1 MSIRIAN
8 SRRTGG
14 SHSRQTVGSQTV
26 GSQTVGSQTVGS
38 PAIRPDPRFGKRGY
52 HTFGE
57 CFLRITRSMILNR
70 NMLYQAAVAVLLIPA
85 PNAVLA
91 VDFEYQRD
99 VKPFLTK
106 YCVGCHNEKDNESEV
121 QLQSLANIF
130 KGGPKGAIVVA
141 SNASESSLIKVMLGT
156 KEPKMPPDDSPQPTS
171 AEIAVLQKWIE
182 QGAKGSDASLPLKAR
197 FGVNAIPTTYK
208 GLMPIT
214 ALGRTG
220 NEQLLVG
227 RFNSVYFKQDQWS
240 EPLPFDIVG
249 KVTQIRTTYDG
260 QFTVIASG
268 IPGVGGQASILK
280 NKNGAARPTLVRVV
294 EGHQDTLCTAVL
306 SPDAKILATGGY
318 DRKIQLWSMDDGK
331 LVRTLT
337 GHNGAI
343 YDLDFDA
350 TSQILASASADE
362 TIKIWRVDSGE
373 RLDTF
378 GQCEAEQF
386 AVRFDSPRNRVLAA
400 GADRRVR
407 VWKLLS
413 LDKPS
418 VSPML
423 YSTFAHEG
431 SVTQLALSK
440 NGRFLA
446 TASEDKTVK
455 LWGAQDMS
463 PLGQVGTVDEVPSGL
478 LWDANPTTLTV
489 SSLGGQIAS
498 LNAAACMLKEPSS
511 ATPKLA
517 AVTDADRREP
527 IAATLKIDEAT
538 GRHSIATSQK
548 ISGPCEINAVLTR
561 DDMSGE
567 SPGDWYS
574 FNAKTGEP
582 WVVEIDA
589 SRSGSPMD
597 SVIDILEQNGEPIVR
612 TRLQATRETYFTFRG
627 KDSTIS
633 DDFRLHRW
641 EDMELN
647 ELLYAGGE
655 VVKLWLYP
663 RGPDS
668 GFKVYPGVGSRFT
681 YFDTTATTHALNEP
695 AWIVRELAN
704 DEPAVP
710 NGLPVFPIYYT
721 NDDEASRQLGKDS
734 QITFTAKTDGQ
745 YLIRVR
751 DTRGQSGDNYKYKL
765 TLRSPMPRY
774 KLRAEQKEITLRP
787 GVGTEFDVAVN
798 RFEGCDDQVDITLEG
813 VPEGILV
820 TQPLTI
826 QAGQSRAT
834 AALHLPA
841 SLATPTKEFT
851 VQISSQ
857 CKLRDRT
864 ITDGE
869 AVKLLVKISDKA
881 AMPLKVVAKN
891 QDPDAPAISELEI
904 RAGQT
909 VSANLVIERGEN
921 KGDISFGGDD
931 SGRNLPHGCYVD
943 NIGLSGLLIPA
954 GQSVREVFITAAPW
968 VATQTRLFHLR
979 AKVDGNPTTLPIRIR
994 VVGE

>member
-1 MSIRIAN
+1 MTIRII
-8 SRRTGG
+8 SSILHRT
-14 SHSRQTVGSQTV
+14 
-26 GSQTVGSQTVGS
+26 
-38 PAIRPDPRFGKRGY
+38 I
-52 HTFGE
+52 
-57 CFLRITRSMILNR
+57 
-70 NMLYQAAVAVLLIPA
+70 LYQVAIAVLVTMQPHTAIALDI
-85 PNAVLA
+85 
-91 VDFEYQRD
+91 EYQRE
-99 VKPFLTK
+99 VKPILTK
-106 YCVGCHNEKDNESEV
+106 YCVGCHSEKDNESEV
-121 QLQSLANIF
+121 QLQSLSNIS

-141 SNASESSLIKVMLGT
+141 GNSSESALLKVMLGT
-156 KEPKMPPDDSPQPTS
+156 KEPKMPPDDSPQPTA
-171 AEIAVLQKWIE
+171 AEIAVIQKWID
-182 QGAKGSDASLPLKAR
+182 QGAKGSDEFLPLKAR
-197 FGVNAIPTTYK
+197 IHVNGIPTTYK
-208 GLMPIT
+208 GLLPIT

-220 NEQLLVG
+220 NGQLLVG
-227 RFNSVYFKQDQWS
+227 RFNSVTITQDQWS
-240 EPLPFDIVG
+240 EPLPFEIVG
-249 KVTQIRTTYDG
+249 KVAQIRTTNDG
-260 QFTVIASG
+260 RFTVVASG
-268 IPGVGGQASILK
+268 IPGVGGQATILK
-280 NKNGAARPTLVRVV
+280 NENGFARPTVVHVV

-306 SPDAKILATGGY
+306 SPDAKILATGGH
-318 DRKIQLWSMDDGK
+318 DRTILLWNVDDGK
-331 LVRTLT
+331 LLRKLT

-362 TIKIWRVDSGE
+362 TIKIWRVDTGE

-378 GQCEAEQF
+378 GQCEAEQYT
-386 AVRFDSPRNRVLAA
+386 VRFDSPRNRVLAT

-413 LDKPS
+413 MDKPS

-431 SVTQLALSK
+431 SVTQLALTK
-440 NGRFLA
+440 NGLFLA
-446 TASEDKTVK
+446 TASEDKTIK
-455 LWGAQDMS
+455 LWRAQDMS
-463 PLGQVGTVDEVPSGL
+463 PLGQVGTIDEVPSGL
-478 LWDANPTTLTV
+478 LWNAEQTMLTV
-489 SSLGGQIAS
+489 STLGGKIAS
-498 LNAAACMLKEPSS
+498 LDAAALMRKEPSAES
-511 ATPKLA
+511 SKF
-517 AVTDADRREP
+517 VTAPGADVRGP
-527 IAATLKIDEAT
+527 SGATLKMEEAKE
-538 GRHSIATSQK
+538 RHSIATAQE
-548 ISGPCEINAVLTR
+548 ISGPCEISAVLTLEE
-561 DDMSGE
+561 MLGE
-567 SPGDWYS
+567 SPGDWYA
-574 FNAKTGEP
+574 FQAKAGEP

-597 SVIDILEQNGEPIVR
+597 SVIDILEQKGEPIVR

-627 KDSTIS
+627 KDSTNS

-695 AWIVRELAN
+695 AWIVQELA
-704 DEPAVP
+704 DGEPAVP

-734 QITFTAKTDGQ
+734 QITFTAKSDGR

-751 DTRGQSGDNYKYKL
+751 DTRGQAGDNYKYKL
-765 TLRSPMPRY
+765 TLRNPMPRY
-774 KLRAEQKEITLRP
+774 KLRAEQKEITFRP

-798 RFEGCDDQVDITLEG
+798 RFEGCDGEVVVTIEG

-841 SLATPTKEFT
+841 SLATSIKEFT
-851 VQISSQ
+851 VQISSH
-857 CKLRDRT
+857 CKMGDRT

-869 AVKLLVKISDKA
+869 AVTLLVKISDKP
-881 AMPLKVVAKN
+881 AMPLKVVAKD
-891 QDPDAPAISELEI
+891 QGPDAPAISELEI

-909 VSANLVIERGEN
+909 ISANLVIERGEN

-968 VATQTRLFHLR
+968 VPTQSRLFHLR
-979 AKVDGNPTTLPIRIR
+979 AKVDGNPTTLPIQIR
-994 VVGE
+994 VVGQ